1 MAKIIQIIDTD
12 SAGHRVRLDDGHIV
26 LLKHSTQGPPTI
38 GSELKDEDF
47 LFDHGKPLSIEQMN
61 SDAQVQA
68 NVLSEIVQPH
78 IGAEIAGFDH
88 KVYPC
93 GCKATGPGT
102 LPDYCPEHGT
112 PGPRDATDAGIL
124 AEDRAADAAE
134 DKAEEAR
141 DERAAAKNPAK
152 K

>member
-26 LLKHSTQGPPTI
+26 SLKHSHDVPNI
-38 GSELKDEDF
+38 GAEVNGDDF
-47 LFDHGKPLSIEQMN
+47 LFDHGKPMSIEQMN

-68 NVLSEIVQPH
+68 NLLSEIVQPH
-78 IGAEIAGFDH
+78 IGDEIAGFDH

-102 LPDYCPEHGT
+102 LPDYCPDHGT
-112 PGPRDATDAGIL
+112 PGPREATDAGIL

>member
-26 LLKHSTQGPPTI
+26 SLKHSHDVPNI
-38 GSELKDEDF
+38 GAEVNGDDF
-47 LFDHGKPLSIEQMN
+47 LFDHGKPMSIEQMN

-68 NVLSEIVQPH
+68 NILSEIVKP
-78 IGAEIAGFDH
+78 
-88 KVYPC
+88 
-93 GCKATGPGT
+93 TGPR
-102 LPDYCPEHGT
+102 E
-112 PGPRDATDAGIL
+112 ATDAGIL

-141 DERAAAKNPAK
+141 DERAAAKKPAK